1 MKAVVYRDYG
11 PPDVLGLE
19 EVAKPLPAE
28 NEVLVRV
35 RAASVNP
42 YDWHF
47 MRGEPYLLRLSAG
60 LGKPKF
66 QRLGADVAGQV
77 EAVGSK
83 VIRFKPGDDVFG
95 TCRGSFAEYACA
107 REASLAINPGGVT
120 FEQAASLPIAAI
132 TALQALRDK
141 GHIQP
146 GHKVLINGASGG
158 VGTFGVQIAKSFG
171 AHVTG
176 ICSTRKVEMAR
187 SLGADRVIDYTRE
200 NFTQSDERYDL
211 ILDNAGNHRL
221 SDIRR
226 VLTPKGNYVM
236 AGGTSSRW
244 FSFMVRPLTAAVM
257 TRFVRQNLTMVLAK
271 INNEDLA
278 ALGELVQCGKVKPM
292 IERRYPLCEVAEAV
306 RYVEKGHA
314 RGKVVIVVD

>member
-19 EVAKPLPAE
+19 EVAKPVPAE

-47 MRGEPYLLRLSAG
+47 MRGEPYLLRLGAG
-60 LGKPKF
+60 LGRPKI
-66 QRLGADVAGQV
+66 QRLGADVAGEV

-83 VIRFKPGDDVFG
+83 VSPFKPGDEVFG

-107 REASLAINPGGVT
+107 REASLAIKLAGVT

-146 GHKVLINGASGG
+146 GHQVLINGASGG
-158 VGTFGVQIAKSFG
+158 VGTFAVQIAKSFG

-176 ICSTRKVEMAR
+176 VCNASKVETAR
-187 SLGADRVIDYTRE
+187 SLGADHVIDYTRE

-221 SDIRR
+221 SDIRK
-226 VLTPKGNYVM
+226 VLTPSGTYVM

-244 FSFMVRPLTAAVM
+244 FSFMIRPLTAAVM
-257 TRFVRQNLTMVLAK
+257 TLLVRQNLTMVLAK
-271 INNEDLA
+271 INKEDLA

-306 RYVEKGHA
+306 SYVEMGHA